1 MYGGLDVSV
10 SGMVAQR
17 TRINAIAANV
27 ANQRTILDVD
37 GQAVPDK
44 RRMAMVMPGDPSA
57 STRAGRELGVHVSEI
72 ILDDAEPRK
81 VWDPD
86 DPYAQPEGS
95 PDAGY
100 VYYPSIDPITEQI
113 NALEAQRAYEAN
125 VMAAEATKTM
135 MAQALRLIA

>member
-17 TRINAIAANV
+17 TRFNAIAANI
-27 ANQRTILDVD
+27 ANQRTILDVN
-37 GQAVPDK
+37 GEAVPFQ
-44 RRMAMVMPGDPSA
+44 RRIAMFRPGDPSA
-57 STRAGRELGVHVSEI
+57 STRDGRAFGVHVSEI
-72 ILDDAEPRK
+72 VMDDAEPRK

-86 DPYAQPEGS
+86 DPHAKPEGH